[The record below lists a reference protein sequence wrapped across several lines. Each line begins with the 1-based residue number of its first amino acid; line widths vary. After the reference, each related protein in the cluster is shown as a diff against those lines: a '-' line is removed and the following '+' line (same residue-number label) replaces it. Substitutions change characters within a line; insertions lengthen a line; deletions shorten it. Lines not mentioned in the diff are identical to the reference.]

1 MKNLARGQIIGKD
14 ALFECS
20 DKQSFQYSVIIE
32 FADLPLISSNGGM
45 GIGCNSLSFIQ
56 Q

>member
-32 FADLPLISSNGGM
+32 FADLPFD
-45 GIGCNSLSFIQ
+45 FIQ
-56 Q
+56 WRNGNWL